1 MSNSWERV
9 KERYEIICNG
19 IEESTGVKE
28 GAHVRYIGVKENAGF
43 LIAPQYCGGACDP
56 RGILD
61 FDSVYEIECVM
72 LARSFCIIK
81 LVGFREYVFCPSIF
95 EVIDKNEKKKCLRAG
110 GFVRY
115 IAPNERRYTD
125 LLKYEAI
132 YEVEKVLKNEAGL
145 GFDCVKLVG
154 FEEKFKR
161 EWFEKVEN

>member
-1 MSNSWERV
+1 MSNSWEKV
-9 KERYEIICNG
+9 KERYEIICNE

-28 GAHVRYIGVKENAGF
+28 GAHVHYIGIAENNVH
-43 LIAPQYCGGACDP
+43 LEHPQYCGSPSDP

-61 FDSVYEIECVM
+61 FDTVYEIECVM
-72 LARSFCIIK
+72 LARSFCNVK
-81 LVGFREYVFCPSIF
+81 LVGYRNNKFNASVF
-95 EVIDKNEKKKCLRAG
+95 EVINKNEKKKCLKAG
-110 GFVRY
+110 GFVCY
-115 IAPNERRYTD
+115 IAPKTD

-161 EWFEKVEN
+161 EWFEKVEY

>member
-1 MSNSWERV
+1 MSNSWEKV
-9 KERYEIICNG
+9 KERYEIICNE
-19 IEESTGVKE
+19 IEESAGVKE
-28 GAHVRYIGVKENAGF
+28 GAHVRYIGAKENAGF
-43 LIAPQYCGGACDP
+43 LIAPQYCGFPSDP

-61 FDSVYEIECVM
+61 FDTVYEIECVM

-81 LVGFREYVFCPSIF
+81 LVGFGEYEFSTSIF

-110 GFVRY
+110 GFVRN
-115 IAPNERRYTD
+115 IGRYTD

-154 FEEKFKR
+154 FEKKFKR